1 MKTIVL
7 TIGDDLELHFAPT
20 EAEYSDYMSELAKGE
35 IVNSAH
41 NFLMSTVTDESK
53 DDFRDLTKGNPG
65 AALQIVGE
73 VLKEYTPKLQIKV
86 KK

>member
-7 TIGDDLELHFAPT
+7 TIGDDLELNFAPT
-20 EAEYSDYMSELAKGE
+20 EAEYSDYMGEVAKGE

-41 NFLMSTVTDESK
+41 NFLMNTVTDESK
-53 DDFRDLTKGNPG
+53 DAFRDLTKGNPG